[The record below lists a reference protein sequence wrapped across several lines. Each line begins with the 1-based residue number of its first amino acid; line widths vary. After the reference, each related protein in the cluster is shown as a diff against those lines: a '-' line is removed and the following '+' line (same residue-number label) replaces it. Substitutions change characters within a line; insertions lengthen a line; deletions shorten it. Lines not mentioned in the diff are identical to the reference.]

1 MLHKTSLTLI
11 AAALALTV
19 AAPVA
24 HAAPGDSTVIA
35 QASPKASGPAA
46 EPRAGKSGTSSSG
59 AGGGTSAEKAGRELG
74 KIIFAWAGAI
84 VFSLAALMVVVA
96 VGRRNI
102 GELVTVFMVT
112 GAGSLFVL
120 NNAAGAQR
128 LFQAIISKIT

>member
-1 MLHKTSLTLI
+1 MLHKTSLILI
-11 AAALALTV
+11 GAALVLTV

-24 HAAPGDSTVIA
+24 HAAAGETTVIA
-35 QASPKASGPAA
+35 QASPKVSGPV
-46 EPRAGKSGTSSSG
+46 EPRASKKGTSSSG
-59 AGGGTSAEKAGRELG
+59 SDSGTSAEKAGRELG
-74 KIIFAWAGAI
+74 KIIFAWASAI

-102 GELVTVFMVT
+102 AELLTVFMIT